1 MRRVALAATDV
12 RAGTE
17 VTPEMPIA
25 TGRPGTE
32 EMGHMGAQ
40 PVEVVMTATFH
51 FDSNILAM
59 NR

>member
-1 MRRVALAATDV
+1 
-12 RAGTE
+12 
-17 VTPEMPIA
+17 MPIA